1 MDIFGQPSVAR
12 AAKDKKRRL
21 WGAVAIHK
29 GGAAAELKKNQ
40 SHRFGIKGAQKGLN
54 QPATPFNVTQ
64 RPRQMRDHYTAST
77 FFFRADGPRDM
88 SIDTRGVFIAFASP
102 PMSDLSSRVVDLV
115 APAKAKE
122 KKKKKKSGAKDRE
135 WKEPPSESVTRDSP
149 VGN

>member
-1 MDIFGQPSVAR
+1 MDIFGQPSVVN

-29 GGAAAELKKNQ
+29 GVAAAELKKNQ

-77 FFFRADGPRDM
+77 FFFSCGWSA
-88 SIDTRGVFIAFASP
+88 
-102 PMSDLSSRVVDLV
+102 
-115 APAKAKE
+115 
-122 KKKKKKSGAKDRE
+122 
-135 WKEPPSESVTRDSP
+135 
-149 VGN
+149 